1 MGDPKYYV
9 RGVDIIDNKIDSD
22 GNSYN
27 LYRLVAVYDG
37 VTIAFNVRYTSDDK
51 TAWEGD
57 IVSIKLFGDGD
68 YTIGSNIYYR
78 MNLSELM
85 LIYPVIDE
93 YGFIYSYVYDGET
106 YNMTFEYDE
115 NYNITQIK
123 VSEAE

>member
-9 RGVDIIDNKIDSD
+9 RGVDIIDSKIDSD

-68 YTIGSNIYYR
+68 YTIGNNIYYG